1 MGTETKNSW
10 NGQVPSWRQLHCIA
24 QNGPT
29 RGFFGF
35 CSAYMLA
42 FFRWVYSYG
51 CFMCYT
57 CLGWT
62 RYLCFKRCN
71 MHFLVGSGL
80 QIFFGFGYPTHHLST
95 IQIWSIKSLMNMIM
109 IFMDGP
115 LLSIHNKLLTAAGT
129 KYELLLT
136 YMAKKIKLDST
147 LKNVEF
153 FCLLRNFSV
162 YDIVHYYYIV
172 LLLLFY

>member
-29 RGFFGF
+29 RGFFRF

-62 RYLCFKRCN
+62 RYLCFKRCD
-71 MHFLVGSGL
+71 MHFFFWLGRVCKYFSRSSTRPITWAPCKFGL
-80 QIFFGFGYPTHHLST
+80 SSHWWAIIL
-95 IQIWSIKSLMNMIM
+95 LDMIM

-115 LLSIHNKLLTAAGT
+115 LLSIHNSLLTAAGK

-136 YMAKKIKLDST
+136 
-147 LKNVEF
+147 
-153 FCLLRNFSV
+153 C
-162 YDIVHYYYIV
+162 
-172 LLLLFY
+172 

>member
-1 MGTETKNSW
+1 MKRNFREIRILKLNYYYFFYFPLNRKSCSMGTETKNSW

-62 RYLCFKRCN
+62 RYVLKDVIGIFWLGRVCKYFS
-71 MHFLVGSGL
+71 GSGTRP
-80 QIFFGFGYPTHHLST
+80 ITWAPYKFGQSSHT
-95 IQIWSIKSLMNMIM
+95 
-109 IFMDGP
+109 D
-115 LLSIHNKLLTAAGT
+115 
-129 KYELLLT
+129 ELL
-136 YMAKKIKLDST
+136 
-147 LKNVEF
+147 
-153 FCLLRNFSV
+153 
-162 YDIVHYYYIV
+162 YYYWIW
-172 LLLLFY
+172 

>member
-62 RYLCFKRCN
+62 RYVIKDVICIFWLGRVCKY
-71 MHFLVGSGL
+71 FLGSGTRP
-80 QIFFGFGYPTHHLST
+80 ITWAPYKFGQSSHWWAIIL
-95 IQIWSIKSLMNMIM
+95 LNMIM

-136 YMAKKIKLDST
+136 YMA
-147 LKNVEF
+147 
-153 FCLLRNFSV
+153 
-162 YDIVHYYYIV
+162 
-172 LLLLFY
+172 

>member
-80 QIFFGFGYPTHHLST
+80 QIFFGFEYPTHHTSAPYKFGQSSHWWAIIL
-95 IQIWSIKSLMNMIM
+95 LDMIM

-115 LLSIHNKLLTAAGT
+115 LLSIHNNLLTAGGK

-136 YMAKKIKLDST
+136 YMA
-147 LKNVEF
+147 
-153 FCLLRNFSV
+153 
-162 YDIVHYYYIV
+162 
-172 LLLLFY
+172 

>member
-1 MGTETKNSW
+1 MWLILVTKHSLVCSKYLLKRNFREIKILKSNYYFFYFPLNRKSCSMGTETKNSW

-71 MHFLVGSGL
+71 MHFLVGLGL
-80 QIFFGFGYPTHHLST
+80 QIFFGFEYPSHHLST
-95 IQIWSIKSLMNMIM
+95 IQICSIKSLM
-109 IFMDGP
+109 
-115 LLSIHNKLLTAAGT
+115 S
-129 KYELLLT
+129 
-136 YMAKKIKLDST
+136 
-147 LKNVEF
+147 
-153 FCLLRNFSV
+153 
-162 YDIVHYYYIV
+162 YYIIGYDND
-172 LLLLFY
+172 FYGWPLII